1 MSCEVDGRDP
11 RYVDSLNVF
20 GWCPTPPSN
29 PDCVY
34 FPLPWQG
41 QQAVQKSGIA
51 EIEAEAAKQY
61 PLATKDYTRL
71 FLLLDKYS
79 CNTGYGVWT
88 PEASGE
94 GYTLTPWKPPDTPTL
109 EQYDANPGAYPAP
122 VPSLSGT
129 NTVAPL
135 PPPVSVAPPPS
146 LPPSGV
152 RPVTGAMI
160 TEVAAPPAT
169 PAAGGGFT
177 MERVALL
184 AGLFVAALA
193 IGKAVR

>member
-1 MSCEVDGRDP
+1 MSCEVDGRDAK
-11 RYVDSLNVF
+11 YATTLNPF

-41 QQAVQKSGIA
+41 QQAVQKEGVP
-51 EIEAEAAKQY
+51 ELTAEAALQAPK
-61 PLATKDYTRL
+61 ATKDYQRM

-79 CNTGYGVWT
+79 CNSGYGIWT

-109 EQYDANPGAYPAP
+109 EQYDANPGKYPAP
-122 VPSLSGT
+122 VPSLPGT
-129 NTVAPL
+129 DTSAP
-135 PPPVSVAPPPS
+135 PPPVAVTPPPDFI
-146 LPPSGV
+146 PPSSV

-160 TEVAAPPAT
+160 TEVAPPTTAPS
-169 PAAGGGFT
+169 GGGWT
-177 MERVALL
+177 LEKVALL

-193 IGKAVR
+193 IGKAA